1 MNTERITRRQALAV
15 GLGAVGAACAGCAGP
30 VAPAPVPKGDNA
42 SWIGKTILPKQYAPF
57 GAFTQQE
64 EEAPTPP
71 KADRTP
77 SEFIAR
83 LGAASFEVKGEK
95 GTRLEVLC
103 DDLAGSGTGFGWVE
117 KDAFVELSAAV
128 EFFTAAIVENEK
140 DTFAIVSRGW
150 AYYLLNQPEK
160 ALADFDT
167 FLKLVPATQPAA
179 ENTPARWEGLT
190 NRGLVYAE
198 QGEFKKALADLD
210 SAHKDWHGFI
220 TTVNRGYT
228 RELMGEYPEALQD
241 YEAAARRSLLAANN
255 IAWLRATCPVEKF
268 RDGKAAVELA
278 LKVCELTKN
287 REGAY
292 LDTLAAA
299 YAEAGKF
306 AESAKTQEKALEDK
320 GYALKY
326 GDDGRARLQ
335 LYKDKKPYRTEVK
348 AEVKK

>member
-1 MNTERITRRQALAV
+1 
-15 GLGAVGAACAGCAGP
+15 
-30 VAPAPVPKGDNA
+30 VPKGDNA
-42 SWIGKTILPKQYAPF
+42 SWIGKTILPKKYAPMAKF
-57 GAFTQQE
+57 IPAGLELPPNPDGTPNE
-64 EEAPTPP
+64 EIGWL
-71 KADRTP
+71 D
-77 SEFIAR
+77 
-83 LGAASFEVKGEK
+83 AASFEVKGEK
-95 GTRLEVLC
+95 GMRLEVLNA
-103 DDLAGSGTGFGWVE
+103 DGDAGWVE
-117 KDAFVELSAAV
+117 KDNFVELSAAV
-128 EFFTAAIVENEK
+128 EHFTTAIKENEK
-140 DTFAIVSRGW
+140 DTFAIISRGW
-150 AYYLLNQPEK
+150 AYHLLGKSEK
-160 ALADFDT
+160 AIADFDE
-167 FLKLVPATQPAA
+167 FLKLRPAGQPHIV
-179 ENTPARWEGLT
+179 NTPMRWEGLV

-210 SAHKDWHGFI
+210 EVIKVSPVGIAYI
-220 TTVNRGYT
+220 NRGYT
-228 RELMGEYPEALQD
+228 RELMGEYAEALKD
-241 YEAAARRSLLAANN
+241 YETAARQSLLAANN